1 MKNFEDSYIQDI
13 VNQLK
18 TLDPIQISLFGSRA
32 ADNYQEDSDID
43 ILIVLNIDTV
53 PNTYD
58 DKIDLKLKVR
68 KTIRSISKEVAID
81 LLVYTI
87 PEYKDFMDTA
97 SSFAQEITQKGIVL
111 YEKAS

>member
-1 MKNFEDSYIQDI
+1 MKSFKDSYISDI
-13 VNQLK
+13 VKQLK

-32 ADNYQEDSDID
+32 TDNYREDSDID
-43 ILIVLNIDTV
+43 ILIVLNINTV

-58 DKIDLKLKVR
+58 DKIDLRLQVR

-87 PEYKDFMDTA
+87 PEYKELIDTA